1 MRRLRCTGF
10 LLTLSVGERR
20 VQSSRELFG
29 ANKDDAKTDSLS
41 LAELAV
47 SG

>member
-10 LLTLSVGERR
+10 FLTLSVGERR
-20 VQSSRELFG
+20 VQSLRELFE
-29 ANKDDAKTDSLS
+29 ANRDDAKTDSLS
-41 LAELAV
+41 LAELPV